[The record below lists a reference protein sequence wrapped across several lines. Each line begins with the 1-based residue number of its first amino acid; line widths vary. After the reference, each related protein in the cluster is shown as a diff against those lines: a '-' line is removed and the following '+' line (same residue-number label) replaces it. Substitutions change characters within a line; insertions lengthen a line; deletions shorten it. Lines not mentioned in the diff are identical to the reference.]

1 MSRQEATASGNGRT
15 RASACACMSSSLSS
29 INKWCTRFERRGLS
43 AALDRHPRPIGSEV
57 FCGPMAHAI
66 VGGLFVA
73 TLLSLLFPLPLCV
86 AWFRI
91 E

>member
-1 MSRQEATASGNGRT
+1 
-15 RASACACMSSSLSS
+15 MSSSSSS
-29 INKWCTRFERRGLS
+29 INKWCTSLNVAGLS

-66 VGGLFVA
+66 IGGLFVA
-73 TLLSLLFPLPLCV
+73 TRLTLLFLLPLYV